1 MPGIAV
7 LDVVMVLALVG
18 GTLNGLRVGALQQVA
33 SLVILYVSVV
43 ITTRFYRFVLPF
55 ANRLMAGAPTAIVEA
70 AVFTAFL
77 VILYL
82 ILSILILDL
91 ALSRQRE
98 RRGTGYNWRHMD
110 YQTGQSLGSVLNH
123 LGGLAIGFVITAVW
137 IGIGLLIYRFV
148 LSGNWVQWEDWRHRL
163 LRDYQAS
170 ILVPAFQAVL
180 PLVLKTIE
188 PWLPGGLPGMFQPPQ
203 GS

>member
-18 GTLNGLRVGALQQVA
+18 GTLNGLRIGALQQVA

-43 ITTRFYRFVLPF
+43 ITTRFYRHLLPF
-55 ANRLMAGAPTAIVEA
+55 ANRLLAGAPTAIVEA

-110 YQTGQSLGSVLNH
+110 FQTGQSLGSVLH
-123 LGGLAIGFVITAVW
+123 PLGG

-170 ILVPAFQAVL
+170 ILVPAFQIVL
-180 PLVLKTIE
+180 PMALKTIE